1 MPPKLIVV
9 VVLAIVGVV
18 VRVVAGGVVVVIV
31 AVGMIV
37 WSSIETQPGLS
48 AFLFFVM
55 GLFWD
60 RQDRWDS
67 QDYPMPKVLV
77 VMRWPNCSYFHE
89 I

>member
-37 WSSIETQPGLS
+37 WSGIETQPGLS
-48 AFLFFVM
+48 
-55 GLFWD
+55 
-60 RQDRWDS
+60 
-67 QDYPMPKVLV
+67 KVLV
-77 VMRWPNCSYFHE
+77 VMRWPNCGYFHE